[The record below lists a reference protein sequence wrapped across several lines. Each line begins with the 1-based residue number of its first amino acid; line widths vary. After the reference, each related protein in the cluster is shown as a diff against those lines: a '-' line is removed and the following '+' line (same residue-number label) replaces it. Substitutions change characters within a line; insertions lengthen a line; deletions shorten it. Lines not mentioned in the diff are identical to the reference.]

1 MIRRAA
7 APKELAMAI
16 MGSAFSSFGAD
27 AQELCKRT
35 WWVFLLG
42 GIASVAFGVMALV
55 NPGVALFV
63 LATFFAAAVLV
74 DGAANAIGAIRHRE
88 KDGWWLM
95 LLLGALGLAVGAF
108 ALMNPPVSIL
118 AFIYL
123 VAFEAI
129 ALGVFTAMLGYKVRK
144 ATSREWILYL
154 AGGLSILFGGVVLA
168 RPVMGAVKI
177 VYLIAAWAIVVGAF
191 KIAFAFRV
199 KGAAKGFG

>member
-1 MIRRAA
+1 
-7 APKELAMAI
+7 MANT
-16 MGSAFSSFGAD
+16 GTFLTSFGAD
-27 AQELCKRT
+27 AHELCKRT

-42 GIASVAFGVMALV
+42 GIASVVFGVLALV

-63 LATFFAAAVLV
+63 LATFFAASVLV

-88 KDGWWLM
+88 KDGWWVM

-144 ATSREWILYL
+144 ATNREWILYL
-154 AGGLSILFGGVVLA
+154 AGGLSIVFGALVLA
-168 RPVMGAVKI
+168 NPVVGSVKV

-191 KIAFAFRV
+191 KIAFALRV
-199 KGAAKGFG
+199 KGAVKGLR

>member
-1 MIRRAA
+1 
-7 APKELAMAI
+7 MAN
-16 MGSAFSSFGAD
+16 MGSAFSSFGTD

-42 GIASVAFGVMALV
+42 GIASVAFGVLALV
-55 NPGVALFV
+55 NPGIALLV
-63 LATFFAAAVLV
+63 LALFFAASVLV
-74 DGAANAIGAIRHRE
+74 DGISSAIGAIQHRE

-95 LLLGALGLAVGAF
+95 LLIGALGLAVGAF

-123 VAFEAI
+123 VAFQAI

-144 ATSREWILYL
+144 ATNREWILYL
-154 AGGLSILFGGVVLA
+154 TGGLSILFGGAVLA
-168 RPVMGAVKI
+168 HPVAGSVTI

-191 KIAFAFRV
+191 KIAFALRV
-199 KGAAKGFG
+199 RRVSQGLR

>member
-1 MIRRAA
+1 
-7 APKELAMAI
+7 MANT
-16 MGSAFSSFGAD
+16 GAFLTSFGAD
-27 AQELCKRT
+27 AHELCKRT

-42 GIASVAFGVMALV
+42 GIASLAFGVLALV
-55 NPGVALFV
+55 NPGIALFV
-63 LATFFAAAVLV
+63 LATFFAASVLV

-108 ALMNPPVSIL
+108 ALMNPPISIL

-144 ATSREWILYL
+144 ATNREWILYL
-154 AGGLSILFGGVVLA
+154 AGGLSILFGVAVLA
-168 RPVMGAVKI
+168 RPVAGSVTI

-191 KIAFAFRV
+191 KVAFALRV
-199 KGAAKGFG
+199 KGAAQGLR

>member
-1 MIRRAA
+1 
-7 APKELAMAI
+7 MANT
-16 MGSAFSSFGAD
+16 GTFLTSFGAD
-27 AQELCKRT
+27 AQELCKRA
-35 WWVFLLG
+35 WWVFLVG
-42 GIASVAFGVMALV
+42 GLASVVFGVMALL

-74 DGAANAIGAIRHRE
+74 DGAANAIGALRHRE
-88 KDGWWLM
+88 KDGWWLL

-144 ATSREWILYL
+144 STNREWILYL
-154 AGGLSILFGGVVLA
+154 AGGISILFGGVVLA
-168 RPVMGAVKI
+168 RPVLVAVKI

-199 KGAAKGFG
+199 RGAAKGLR

>member
-1 MIRRAA
+1 
-7 APKELAMAI
+7 MANI
-16 MGSAFSSFGAD
+16 DSAFSSFGAD

-154 AGGLSILFGGVVLA
+154 AGGLSILFGAAVLA
-168 RPVMGAVKI
+168 RPVAGSVTI

>member
-1 MIRRAA
+1 
-7 APKELAMAI
+7 MANT
-16 MGSAFSSFGAD
+16 GSAFSSFGAD

-42 GIASVAFGVMALV
+42 GIASVVFGVLALV
-55 NPGVALFV
+55 NPGIALLV
-63 LATFFAAAVLV
+63 LAMFFAASVLV
-74 DGAANAIGAIRHRE
+74 DGISSAIGAIQHRE

-95 LLLGALGLAVGAF
+95 LLIGALGLAVGAF

-123 VAFEAI
+123 VAFQAI

-154 AGGLSILFGGVVLA
+154 TGGLSILFGGAVLA
-168 RPVMGAVKI
+168 HPVAGSVTI

-191 KIAFAFRV
+191 KIAFALRV
-199 KGAAKGFG
+199 KRVSQGLR

>member
-1 MIRRAA
+1 
-7 APKELAMAI
+7 MAN
-16 MGSAFSSFGAD
+16 MGSAFSSFGTD

-42 GIASVAFGVMALV
+42 GIASVVFGVLALV
-55 NPGVALFV
+55 NPGIALLV
-63 LATFFAAAVLV
+63 LALFFAASVLV
-74 DGAANAIGAIRHRE
+74 DGISSAIGAIQHRE

-95 LLLGALGLAVGAF
+95 LLIGALGLAVGAF

-123 VAFEAI
+123 VAFQAI

-144 ATSREWILYL
+144 ATNREWILYL
-154 AGGLSILFGGVVLA
+154 TGGLSILFGGAVLA
-168 RPVMGAVKI
+168 HPVAGSVTI

-191 KIAFAFRV
+191 KIAFALRV
-199 KGAAKGFG
+199 RRVSQGLR

>member
-1 MIRRAA
+1 
-7 APKELAMAI
+7 MANT
-16 MGSAFSSFGAD
+16 GTFLTSFGAD
-27 AQELCKRT
+27 AHELCKRT

-42 GIASVAFGVMALV
+42 GIASVAFGVLALV
-55 NPGVALFV
+55 NPGIALFV
-63 LATFFAAAVLV
+63 LATFFAASVLV

-108 ALMNPPVSIL
+108 ALMNPPISIL

-144 ATSREWILYL
+144 ATNREWILYL

-168 RPVMGAVKI
+168 RPVTGAVKI
-177 VYLIAAWAIVVGAF
+177 VYLIAAWALVVGAF
-191 KIAFAFRV
+191 KIAFALRV
-199 KGAAKGFG
+199 KGAAQGLR

>member
-1 MIRRAA
+1 
-7 APKELAMAI
+7 MANT
-16 MGSAFSSFGAD
+16 GTFLTSFGAD
-27 AQELCKRT
+27 AHELCKRT

-42 GIASVAFGVMALV
+42 GIASVVFGVLALV

-63 LATFFAAAVLV
+63 LATFFAASVLV

-88 KDGWWLM
+88 KDGWWVM

-144 ATSREWILYL
+144 ATNREWILYL
-154 AGGLSILFGGVVLA
+154 AGGVSILFGAVVLA
-168 RPVMGAVKI
+168 NPVAGSVKI

-191 KIAFAFRV
+191 KIAFALRV
-199 KGAAKGFG
+199 KGAAKGLR

>member
-1 MIRRAA
+1 
-7 APKELAMAI
+7 MAI
-16 MGSAFSSFGAD
+16 MGSAFSSFGTD

-144 ATSREWILYL
+144 ATNREWILYL
-154 AGGLSILFGGVVLA
+154 AGGLSILFGAAVLA
-168 RPVMGAVKI
+168 RPVAGSVTI

-191 KIAFAFRV
+191 KVAFAFRV

>member
-1 MIRRAA
+1 
-7 APKELAMAI
+7 MANI
-16 MGSAFSSFGAD
+16 DSAFSSFGAD

-154 AGGLSILFGGVVLA
+154 AGGLSILFGAAVLA
-168 RPVMGAVKI
+168 RPVAGSVTI

-191 KIAFAFRV
+191 KVAFAFRV

>member
-1 MIRRAA
+1 
-7 APKELAMAI
+7 MANT
-16 MGSAFSSFGAD
+16 GTFLTSFGAD

-42 GIASVAFGVMALV
+42 GIASVVFGVLALA

-63 LATFFAAAVLV
+63 LATFFAASVLV
-74 DGAANAIGAIRHRE
+74 DGALNAIGAIRHRE

-144 ATSREWILYL
+144 ATNREWILYL
-154 AGGLSILFGGVVLA
+154 AGGVSILFGGMVLA
-168 RPVMGAVKI
+168 RPVVGSVTI
-177 VYLIAAWAIVVGAF
+177 VYVIAAWALVVGAL

-199 KGAAKGFG
+199 KGAAKGLR